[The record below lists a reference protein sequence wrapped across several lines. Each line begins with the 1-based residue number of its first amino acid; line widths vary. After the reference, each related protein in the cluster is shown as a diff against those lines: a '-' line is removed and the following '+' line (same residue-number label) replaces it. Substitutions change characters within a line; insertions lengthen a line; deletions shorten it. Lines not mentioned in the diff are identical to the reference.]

1 MPAMF
6 HAASQTWTLAR
17 LLPLM
22 IGYCVHENDDYWKHF
37 TMLLEI
43 LRYVLA
49 PEILHDEVGMLSVLI
64 VDFLSEFVQLYPQAS
79 VIPKMVH
86 IPRLILK

>member
-1 MPAMF
+1 
-6 HAASQTWTLAR
+6 
-17 LLPLM
+17 M

>member
-1 MPAMF
+1 MI

-22 IGYCVHENDDYWKHF
+22 IGYCVPENDDYWK
-37 TMLLEI
+37 LLEI

-79 VIPKMVH
+79 VMHYMVH

>member
-1 MPAMF
+1 
-6 HAASQTWTLAR
+6 
-17 LLPLM
+17 
-22 IGYCVHENDDYWKHF
+22 
-37 TMLLEI
+37 MLLEI

-79 VIPKMVH
+79 VIPKMHYMVH

>member
-1 MPAMF
+1 MI

-22 IGYCVHENDDYWKHF
+22 IGYCVPENDDYWKHF

-49 PEILHDEVGMLSVLI
+49 PEILHDEVVECLDRGLSIRVCSAL
-64 VDFLSEFVQLYPQAS
+64 PAS
-79 VIPKMVH
+79 FSNT
-86 IPRLILK
+86 